1 MTHLRTR
8 RCSRIRLFPAFVFV
22 APLLS
27 TSFLSPLMAQET
39 APSESVQPG
48 TAQLESVPQ
57 EAAPRETAVQSVQ
70 SPALDTMPWDP
81 APSDP
86 APSDPVPSAEQP
98 PAETSTAQTP
108 APLTPSVDPS
118 AMVVHEPDGEI
129 AAPPLPDGMVRFSF
143 EGVPWREVI
152 RWIADEAGLALHFGD
167 LPPGS
172 FTYTDPTVFSHQQAI
187 DRINLFLLSEGFTL
201 VRSDQLLSV
210 INLSDPR
217 SLQQLDVLAKL
228 ISVDELA
235 NTSEHHVVKCM
246 FSLGDIDAEEAVQ
259 ELSALKLMSTPA
271 VLTRTNQLMITDTVA
286 KLRNVQAVLAA
297 FQPADAMQDGT
308 IVKSFTLQHVEA
320 EDILVVARPHLGLAT
335 DEMIGID
342 VSISSD
348 LQGKNLFVTGL
359 EDKVKLIEGLVAA
372 IDKPKASMTATP
384 GEMVLKSH
392 IVEGGNVETVYNVL
406 QTLLAGKQVRL
417 SVDETARSVVALAS
431 PAVQAEIAE
440 TVAQLQASEADFE
453 VIQLKT
459 VDPYFAISLL
469 EQMLDLPDPLDDPK
483 TIDPDAPKIDADP
496 GNMRLFV
503 RAKRAQIDQIKKIV
517 SGLEVNGDV
526 THSEQTR
533 VFPLRGP
540 QAEQLLETAT
550 KFWRRSNPIIM
561 YPAIA
566 PNEKM
571 KTERVLHDED
581 AHEENTNQP
590 ELDEQSF
597 ASTRVKN
604 SARTNAPRIGAARLL
619 TATTTNQANAI
630 RCQLTPRG
638 VLMQSDD
645 TEALN
650 DFESHLRSIAGVIE
664 APPVTPIVFY
674 LKHTKPD
681 DALRMLGELLDGGDA
696 AKEAQAGT
704 LVNGYVSSGSS
715 SGLLSSFVTSNDGTT
730 TMMSGTITI
739 VADSRLNRLI
749 AQGTSA
755 DIDIIESYLKII
767 DKDQSITS
775 VETYGTSNVIELVNT
790 KASEVAEAIRE
801 AYAGRILSDKE
812 KGQAGGGSAAAVAAQ
827 RAAEAKLA
835 AAAKKGLKTADSKPE
850 RDLEPKMTVAVHEA
864 SNSLIVTAPR
874 DLFNEVEKLA
884 KHIDARGEQTIEVV
898 TPMNSE
904 VFGELLHQV
913 ILGEGT
919 ARSSSSRSRSSR

>member
-1 MTHLRTR
+1 MTHSRTR

-27 TSFLSPLMAQET
+27 TSFLSPLMAQE
-39 APSESVQPG
+39 VGQQG
-48 TAQLESVPQ
+48 TAQQ
-57 EAAPRETAVQSVQ
+57 EIGQQETAQQEVAVQTPTTDALPLDE
-70 SPALDTMPWDP
+70 SPT
-81 APSDP
+81 
-86 APSDPVPSAEQP
+86 AEQP
-98 PAETSTAQTP
+98 TAEQPSVETSTVETSS
-108 APLTPSVDPS
+108 PLTPSTDAAP
-118 AMVVHEPDGEI
+118 AVVSEPAIEI
-129 AAPPLPDGMVRFSF
+129 TAPPLEDGMVRFSF

-172 FTYTDPTVFSHQQAI
+172 FTYTDPTAFSHQQAI
-187 DRINLFLLSEGFTL
+187 DRVNLFLLSEGFTL

-228 ISVDELA
+228 ISVEDLA
-235 NTSEHHVVKCM
+235 DTSEHHVVKCM

-259 ELSALKLMSTPA
+259 ELAALKLMSSPA
-271 VLTRTNQLMITDTVA
+271 ILSRTNQLMITDTVA

-308 IVKSFTLQHVEA
+308 IVKSFSLQHVEA

-342 VSISSD
+342 VSISAD

-372 IDKPKASMTATP
+372 IDKPKANMTAAN
-384 GEMVLKSH
+384 GDMLLKSH
-392 IVEGGNVETVYNVL
+392 LVEGGNVETVYNVL

-417 SVDETARSVVALAS
+417 SVDQTASSVVALAS
-431 PAVQAEIAE
+431 PEVQAEIAE

-503 RAKRAQIDQIKKIV
+503 RAKRAKIDQIKKIV
-517 SGLEVNGDV
+517 AGLEVNSDV
-526 THSEQTR
+526 AHSENTR
-533 VFPLRGP
+533 MFPLRGA

-550 KFWRRSNPIIM
+550 KFWRRSTPIIM

-566 PNEKM
+566 PNEK
-571 KTERVLHDED
+571 KRTERVLHDEEST
-581 AHEENTNQP
+581 EEGTTQP
-590 ELDEQSF
+590 ELIEQSF
-597 ASTRVKN
+597 ASTHSPN
-604 SARTNAPRIGAARLL
+604 SPRTSSARLL
-619 TATTTNQANAI
+619 TATSQNQADAI

-645 TEALN
+645 PEALN
-650 DFESHLRSIAGVIE
+650 EFESHLRSIAGVIE
-664 APPVTPIVFY
+664 TAPVTPIVFY

-704 LVNGYVSSGSS
+704 LVNGYVSGGSS

-749 AQGTSA
+749 AQGTSG
-755 DIDIIESYLKII
+755 DIDIIEGYLKII

-775 VETYGTSNVIELVNT
+775 IETYGTSNVIELVNT

-801 AYAGRILSDKE
+801 AYAGRISSDKE
-812 KGQAGGGSAAAVAAQ
+812 KGQAGGSAAAVAAQ

-835 AAAKKGLKTADSKPE
+835 AAAKKGLLTADSKPD

-884 KHIDARGEQTIEVV
+884 KHIDARGEQTIEVI
-898 TPMNSE
+898 TPMNSD

-919 ARSSSSRSRSSR
+919 ARSSSSRSRSTR

>member
-1 MTHLRTR
+1 M
-8 RCSRIRLFPAFVFV
+8 
-22 APLLS
+22 
-27 TSFLSPLMAQET
+27 
-39 APSESVQPG
+39 
-48 TAQLESVPQ
+48 
-57 EAAPRETAVQSVQ
+57 
-70 SPALDTMPWDP
+70 
-81 APSDP
+81 
-86 APSDPVPSAEQP
+86 
-98 PAETSTAQTP
+98 
-108 APLTPSVDPS
+108 
-118 AMVVHEPDGEI
+118 
-129 AAPPLPDGMVRFSF
+129 
-143 EGVPWREVI
+143 PWREVI
-152 RWIADEAGLALHFGD
+152 RWIADEADLALHFGD

-172 FTYTDPTVFSHQQAI
+172 FTYTDPTIFSHQQAI

-228 ISVDELA
+228 VSVEELA
-235 NTSEHHVVKCM
+235 DASDHHVVKCM

-271 VLTRTNQLMITDTVA
+271 ILTRTNQLMITDTVA
-286 KLRNVQAVLAA
+286 KLRNVQAVLSA
-297 FQPADAMQDGT
+297 FEPADAMQDGT
-308 IVKSFTLQHVEA
+308 IVKSFSLQHVEA

-348 LQGKNLFVTGL
+348 LEGKNLFVTGL
-359 EDKVKLIEGLVAA
+359 EDKVKLIEGLVNA
-372 IDKPKASMTATP
+372 IDKPKASMTTET
-384 GEMVLKSH
+384 GDMILKSH
-392 IVEGGNVETVYNVL
+392 LVEGGNVETVYNVL

-417 SVDETARSVVALAS
+417 SVDETASSVVALAS
-431 PAVQAEIAE
+431 PAVQTEIAE

-469 EQMLDLPDPLDDPK
+469 EQMLNLPDPLDDPK
-483 TIDPDAPKIDADP
+483 SIDPDAPKIDADP

-517 SGLEVNGDV
+517 SGLEVNGDM

-566 PNEKM
+566 PNEKT
-571 KTERVLHDED
+571 KTERVLHDEESR
-581 AHEENTNQP
+581 EESTTQP

-597 ASTRVKN
+597 ASTHTTDARNSMPRTN
-604 SARTNAPRIGAARLL
+604 SARVL
-619 TATTTNQANAI
+619 TATTTSQANAI

-638 VLMQSDD
+638 VLIQSDD

-650 DFESHLRSIAGVIE
+650 EFESHLRSIAGVIE

-681 DALRMLGELLDGGDA
+681 DALRMLGELLEGGDA

-704 LVNGYVSSGSS
+704 LVNGYVSNGYS
-715 SGLLSSFVTSNDGTT
+715 SGLTSSFVTSNDGTT

-749 AQGTSA
+749 AQGTAS
-755 DIDIIESYLKII
+755 DIDIIEDYLKII

-775 VETYGTSNVIELVNT
+775 IETYGTSNVIELVNT

-801 AYAGRILSDKE
+801 AYSGRIMSDKS
-812 KGQAGGGSAAAVAAQ
+812 KDNAGGSAAAVAAK
-827 RAAEAKLA
+827 RAADAKQA
-835 AAAKKGLKTADSKPE
+835 AAAKKGLKTAETKPE

-913 ILGEGT
+913 ILGEGNS
-919 ARSSSSRSRSSR
+919 RSSSSRSRSSR

>member
-1 MTHLRTR
+1 MNHSRTR
-8 RCSRIRLFPAFVFV
+8 RCSRIRLLPAALMAV
-22 APLLS
+22 PLLS
-27 TSFLSPLMAQET
+27 TALLSPLVAEELTAQESATQEPLPQETEMSGSATSTDAGLSNSGPSDSSATAAAPIT
-39 APSESVQPG
+39 APVS
-48 TAQLESVPQ
+48 
-57 EAAPRETAVQSVQ
+57 
-70 SPALDTMPWDP
+70 
-81 APSDP
+81 
-86 APSDPVPSAEQP
+86 SAE
-98 PAETSTAQTP
+98 PAIEINETI
-108 APLTPSVDPS
+108 D
-118 AMVVHEPDGEI
+118 
-129 AAPPLPDGMVRFSF
+129 PPLGDGMVRFSF

-172 FTYTDPTVFSHQQAI
+172 FTYTDPTVFTHQQAI

-228 ISVDELA
+228 ISVEELA
-235 NTSEHHVVKCM
+235 SANEHHVVKCM
-246 FSLGDIDAEEAVQ
+246 FSLGDIDAEQAVQ

-271 VLTRTNQLMITDTVA
+271 ILSRTNQLMITDTVA
-286 KLRNVQAVLAA
+286 KLRNVQAVLSA
-297 FQPADAMQDGT
+297 FEPADAMKDGT
-308 IVKSFTLQHVEA
+308 VVKSFSLEHVEA

-342 VSISSD
+342 VSISAD
-348 LQGKNLFVTGL
+348 LEGKNLFVTGL
-359 EDKVKLIEGLVAA
+359 EDKVKLIEGLVNA
-372 IDKPKASMTATP
+372 IDKPKASMTTET
-384 GEMVLKSH
+384 GDMVLKSH
-392 IVEGGNVETVYNVL
+392 LVEGGNVETVYNVL

-431 PAVQAEIAE
+431 PAVQTEIAA

-503 RAKRAQIDQIKKIV
+503 RAKRPQIDQIKKIV

-533 VFPLRGP
+533 VFPLRGSR
-540 QAEQLLETAT
+540 AEQLLETAT

-566 PNEKM
+566 PNEKT
-571 KTERVLHDED
+571 KTERVLHDEES
-581 AHEENTNQP
+581 HEERTTQP
-590 ELDEQSF
+590 ELNEQSF
-597 ASTRVKN
+597 ASAPAANARVSSPRTH
-604 SARTNAPRIGAARLL
+604 SARVL
-619 TATTTNQANAI
+619 TATTSNQANAI

-645 TEALN
+645 PEALN
-650 DFESHLRSIAGVIE
+650 EFESHLRSIAGVIDT
-664 APPVTPIVFY
+664 PPVTPIVFY

-704 LVNGYVSSGSS
+704 LVNGYVSGGYSG
-715 SGLLSSFVTSNDGTT
+715 GLASSFVTSNDGTT

-749 AQGTSA
+749 AQGTAS
-755 DIDIIESYLKII
+755 DIDIIEDYLKII

-775 VETYGTSNVIELVNT
+775 IETYGTSNVIELVNT

-801 AYAGRILSDKE
+801 AYAGRIMSDKS
-812 KGQAGGGSAAAVAAQ
+812 KGDAGGSAASVAAQ
-827 RAAEAKLA
+827 RAAEAKQA
-835 AAAKKGLKTADSKPE
+835 AAAKKGLKTPDSKPE

-884 KHIDARGEQTIEVV
+884 KQIDARGEQTIEVI

-913 ILGEGT
+913 ILGEGNS
-919 ARSSSSRSRSSR
+919 RSSSSRSRSSR